1 MGAFHPQVV
10 HFAVA
15 LLVVGVGFR
24 LVSLLGR
31 PAWIGPAAA
40 ALLLGG
46 TLATFAAVKSET
58 AIRIVPRGQSQW
70 LEVVIKDDTGIVN
83 GWFFGRNSIPGMI
96 PGVNALFEGL
106 VQLDEGEMTIAN
118 PYYEFI

>member
-1 MGAFHPQVV
+1 MFK
-10 HFAVA
+10 
-15 LLVVGVGFR
+15 
-24 LVSLLGR
+24 
-31 PAWIGPAAA
+31 
-40 ALLLGG
+40 
-46 TLATFAAVKSET
+46 KSEKKKQPT
-58 AIRIVPRGQSQW
+58 HLDLLDSEQADSARAQLSAVECGKVVPRHQAKVNGRISAIRIVPRGQSQW